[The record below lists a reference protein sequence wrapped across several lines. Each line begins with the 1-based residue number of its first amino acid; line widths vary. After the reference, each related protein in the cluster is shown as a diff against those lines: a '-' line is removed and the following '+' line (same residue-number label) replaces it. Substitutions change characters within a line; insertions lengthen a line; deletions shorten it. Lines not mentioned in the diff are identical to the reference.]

1 MRWWVAYMNCAR
13 CGLVIRLRVS
23 WLTLE
28 HCPRCVA
35 KAGVVIPMYVSD
47 GPSAWSL
54 AQNPSPDRQ
63 VERDLKP

>member
-1 MRWWVAYMNCAR
+1 MNCSR

-23 WLTLE
+23 WLTVE

-47 GPSAWSL
+47 GPPVWSSARKS
-54 AQNPSPDRQ
+54 SIDRR
-63 VERDLKP
+63 VEGDLDSVR